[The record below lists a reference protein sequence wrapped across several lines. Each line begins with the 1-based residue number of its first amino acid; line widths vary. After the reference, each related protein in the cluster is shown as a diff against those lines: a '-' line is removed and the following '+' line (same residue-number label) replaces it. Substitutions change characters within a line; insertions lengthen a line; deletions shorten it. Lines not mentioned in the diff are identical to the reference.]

1 MGVPGMTE
9 GMQGGNRLYAGSFW
23 HQVREKS
30 ELWVDKSKLDFTNFN
45 GVTPPISRLI
55 MSLDIKKHQLIEFY
69 QRWRSKSRDYKGDNL
84 VDYFDKF
91 FTLYVIFNRIYSVSI
106 AVLHETG
113 QLNELVE
120 LGKIEKLKKN
130 RLVDEHVAATTCIAY
145 FLKEDLAAVLTEN
158 KSEIEEF
165 DLLIDQHIFNI
176 DLFYG
181 KPQREKDLELLD
193 GLRSKNEFTKVV
205 SLLRILYN
213 IRCNVFH
220 AEKGYNNEQKFVLG
234 PCNNVLER
242 LVDRLIKRLE
252 SV

>member
-1 MGVPGMTE
+1 
-9 GMQGGNRLYAGSFW
+9 
-23 HQVREKS
+23 
-30 ELWVDKSKLDFTNFN
+30 
-45 GVTPPISRLI
+45 
-55 MSLDIKKHQLIEFY
+55 MSLDIKKHELNEFY
-69 QRWRSKSRDYKGDNL
+69 HRWRIKSRDYKADSL

-91 FTLYVIFNRIYSVSI
+91 FTLYVIFNRIYSVAI

-113 QLNELVE
+113 QLNDLVE

-130 RLVDEHVAATTCIAY
+130 RLVDDNVAATTCIAY
-145 FLKEDLAAVLTEN
+145 FLKEELGDVVADN

-165 DLLIDQHIFNI
+165 DLLIDQHIFNF

-181 KPQREKDLELLD
+181 KPQRNKDLELLE
-193 GLRSKNEFTKVV
+193 GLRSKNEFEKVE

-213 IRCNVFH
+213 VRCNVFH

-242 LVDRLIKRLE
+242 LVDRLATKLE
-252 SV
+252 KL